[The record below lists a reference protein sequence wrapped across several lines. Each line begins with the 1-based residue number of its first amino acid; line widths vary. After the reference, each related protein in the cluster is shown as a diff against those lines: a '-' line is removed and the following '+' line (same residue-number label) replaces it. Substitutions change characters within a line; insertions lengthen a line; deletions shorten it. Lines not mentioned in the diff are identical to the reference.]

1 MKSRVAVFSGL
12 LSICA
17 MLIIASGCGKKDTTS
32 VQKAPDK
39 TEPSAPIFNAAPT
52 PAPVTIPDVIAEV
65 NGEKFTREMADA
77 ELNQRL
83 AGAMSQIPPER
94 LQEIKLRMIDQ
105 LVERFVVKT
114 LLMAEVKKANITA
127 TTEEVEQR
135 FAKVKESLPK
145 GTTFEEIMKKNNIT
159 EDRVREDIGADIKIS
174 KLFAPV
180 TNGIAITDAEVADYT
195 EKNKEALAFPET
207 VHARH
212 VLVSVAKTDD
222 AKAKADKKT
231 KADKLKEQLDKGADF
246 AVVAKENSDCPSKEM
261 GGDLGKFKKG
271 QMLKPFEDAAFGQ
284 ATNAIGSIVETEAG
298 YHIIQVLEHQ
308 TAGMPSKEEVSNNLK
323 AQKYDE
329 ALRKYV
335 ASLAQAAQI
344 KNYMPQRM
352 APPMG
357 MGMPGSGP
365 APAPAPAPAPDAKH

>member
-1 MKSRVAVFSGL
+1 MLFRSL
-12 LSICA
+12 N
-17 MLIIASGCGKKDTTS
+17 LIIASGCGKKDVPSSKKT
-32 VQKAPDK
+32 PDK
-39 TEPSAPIFNAAPT
+39 VEPSSPVFNASPT
-52 PAPVTIPDVIAEV
+52 TTPPPVEIPEVIAEV
-65 NGEKFTREMADA
+65 NGEKFTREMADT

-83 AGAMSQIPPER
+83 SGAMSQIPPER
-94 LQEIKLRMIDQ
+94 IQEIKLRMIDQ
-105 LVERFVVKT
+105 LIERFVVKT

-127 TTEEVEQR
+127 TSEEVEQR
-135 FAKVKESLPK
+135 LAKVKENLPK

-159 EDRVREDIGADIKIS
+159 EEKVRDDIGADIKVS

-180 TNGIAITDAEVADYT
+180 TNNITITDAEITEYT
-195 EKNKEALAFPET
+195 EKNKEALAFPES

-212 VLVSVAKTDD
+212 ILIGTAKTDD
-222 AKAKADKKT
+222 EKTKADKKA

-246 AVVAKENSDCPSKEM
+246 ATLAKANSDCPSKEM
-261 GGDLGKFKKG
+261 GGDLGKFRKG

-284 ATNAIGSIVETEAG
+284 ATNVIGSVVETDFG
-298 YHIIQVLEHQ
+298 YHVIQVLEHQ
-308 TAGMPSKEEVSNNLK
+308 AAGMPTKEEVSNNLK

-357 MGMPGSGP
+357 MPGPGS
-365 APAPAPAPAPDAKH
+365 APAPVPAPAPDVKH